1 MKNIV
6 VFLLLLLPLS
16 TIAQSE
22 YYYEKGA
29 FWVKGE
35 KGENP
40 YNWTRAYSEW
50 KIGEQ
55 KGEIS
60 SARMAINCLIAGK
73 GTQSNI
79 KAAINLINKWYKKDQ
94 KICMLGAILNIPRK
108 YHYTPTTL
116 YLQSL
121 VRVYDCS
128 LDDFGVTADINK
140 ALFYAK
146 YAKEHH
152 NNAQIESS
160 PQTNLFYGLE
170 GLCYKY
176 GICGYK
182 KDLIQAAKRFNY
194 VIIKYGDYDYSP
206 MYELIE
212 SSSSLQELYNYMS
225 ETSLNIVNGT
235 SHDMETLLHLAAS
248 EGPSKPVRNGYI
260 NDFLFK
266 VDKFVDEFWKLPS
279 DGRTSL
285 YNNSDENIKR
295 IYDNSLLCK
304 TSFLQRKN
312 DLSQSDIDTIVYYLK
327 DYPNKQAVY
336 GVQIKLEK
344 NVLDAMEQYAD
355 MHDCESYTKMAN
367 VLCGLIN
374 EGVILNEP
382 TERLRN
388 IQSKLLGY
396 FKAQRENMKSTWK
409 DYELLGIFE
418 FFEQSRQLLS
428 EIRKIKKN
436 CTYVEMLE
444 FDDVEQFFHQYFMFA
459 QVLGFYTDEEG
470 KVRKREENISELKKF
485 IDENP
490 NSIFQS
496 YAEVLLAKELGTNI
510 NNLPSAQIEN
520 EVKIVSNNTK
530 SDSNQQSHGMLL
542 ANYAFSPIYQHSF
555 GLTFGSAKKFG
566 WYINVMTNGRFDFNF
581 DQTATLDDN
590 GVNTEYLWSG
600 EVTTSRFSATIGGL
614 YAINQFGYVYAGVGY
629 GVRNRLWFTMS
640 DQVVA
645 ITPGTYKGLAL
656 EAGLMFNLGK
666 HILVSGGVLTQFS
679 GAYYEMKLGIGYKF

>member
-1 MKNIV
+1 MKKAIV
-6 VFLLLLLPLS
+6 FIMIILPVLS
-16 TIAQSE
+16 IAQSS
-22 YYYEKGA
+22 YYDKGVYWAKGA
-29 FWVKGE
+29 TN
-35 KGENP
+35 NP
-40 YNWTRAYSEW
+40 YWREKAYNEW
-50 KIGEQ
+50 KTGEQ
-55 KGEIS
+55 KGEVK
-60 SARMAINCLIAGK
+60 SACGVIGCYFTGF
-73 GTQSNI
+73 GTPKNVS
-79 KAAINLINKWYKKDQ
+79 KAVGLINKWYKKDQ
-94 KICMLGAILNIPRK
+94 KICVLGALINIPKK
-108 YHYTPTTL
+108 YNFIPPTL
-116 YLQSL
+116 SF
-121 VRVYDCS
+121 YDVAGFENIS
-128 LDDFGVTADINK
+128 LDDLGMSADISK

-146 YAKEHH
+146 YAKENHH
-152 NNAQIESS
+152 NSLIFSA
-160 PQTNLFYGLE
+160 PQSDLFYIIE
-170 GLCYKY
+170 GLCYKN
-176 GICGYK
+176 GVGGYK
-182 KDLIQAAKRFNY
+182 KDLIQAAKRLNY
-194 VIIKYGDYDYSP
+194 VIDRYGNHDYSP
-206 MYELIE
+206 MFELIE
-212 SSSSLQELYNYMS
+212 SSSSLDELYSNMS
-225 ETSLNIVNGT
+225 ETSHDIANGV
-235 SHDMETLLHLAAS
+235 SHDMETLLRLAAS

-266 VDKFVDEFWKLPS
+266 VDKFVDEFWTLPS
-279 DGRTSL
+279 DERTSL

-295 IYDNSLLCK
+295 IYDNSLLYK
-304 TSFLQRKN
+304 VSSLQRK
-312 DLSQSDIDTIVYYLK
+312 DDISLADIDAMTNYLK
-327 DYPNKQAVY
+327 DYPSPQAVIEA
-336 GVQIKLEK
+336 QSKLEK
-344 NVLDAMEQYAD
+344 FILDAMEKDAD
-355 MHDCESYTKMAN
+355 FHDCESYAKAAE

-388 IQSKLLGY
+388 IQSKLLRY
-396 FKAQRENMKSTWK
+396 FETQRENMKSTWK

-590 GVNTEYLWSG
+590 GENNEYLWSG
-600 EVTTSRFSATIGGL
+600 EMTTSRFSASVGGL

-656 EAGLMFNLGK
+656 EAGLMLNLGE
-666 HILVSGGVLTQFS
+666 HVLISGGALAQSS